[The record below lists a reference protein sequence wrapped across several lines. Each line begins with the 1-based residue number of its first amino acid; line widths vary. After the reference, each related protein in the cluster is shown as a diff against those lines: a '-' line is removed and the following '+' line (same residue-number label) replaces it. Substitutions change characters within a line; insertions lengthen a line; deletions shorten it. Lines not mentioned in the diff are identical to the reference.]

1 MNLNKEAEEYANN
14 AWGIYKD
21 DVFKHD
27 DIITDKTLGEITT
40 SDFIAGVNSK
50 YVQSEKIKAQIE
62 VLKELSEAE
71 NKLNA
76 SLIIILEDLQ
86 KQLNEHENEK
96 DNG

>member
-1 MNLNKEAEEYANN
+1 MDLNKEAEELF
-14 AWGIYKD
+14 G
-21 DVFKHD
+21 KHFNGLHND
-27 DIITDKTLGEITT
+27 DIT
-40 SDFIAGVNSK
+40 SNHIFRYAIDLTNSK
-50 YVQSEKIKAQIE
+50 YVQAEKIKAQIE

-86 KQLNEHENEK
+86 QQLKELENEK